1 MMDGWL
7 AGGRPSLGLL
17 GLACLLLAGC
27 GSDIPPPPGTGIE
40 GTVLLGPTCPVVTS
54 GDPSCDDRPY
64 AARLV
69 VQTAEHR
76 PEIVARFRSDDRG
89 EYQVDVAPGTYT
101 IASDPDADGQPWCA
115 SDGGVTVTSGRYAV
129 ERVSCDTGIR

>member
-1 MMDGWL
+1 MDG
-7 AGGRPSLGLL
+7 RTPSALL

-27 GSDIPPPPGTGIE
+27 NDIPPPPGTGIE
-40 GTVLLGPTCPVVTS
+40 GTVLLGPTCPVQTS

-69 VQTAEHR
+69 VQTAEDE
-76 PEIVARFRSDDRG
+76 PEIVARFRSNEQG
-89 EYQVDVAPGTYT
+89 EYQVDVGPGTYRVV
-101 IASDPDADGQPWCA
+101 SDPDADGQPWCT
-115 SDGGVTVTSGRYAV
+115 SDGAVTVTSGRYAM